1 MILVNFNEKSKNLMT
16 KSPIKI
22 PKIFFSYKL
31 FKVHHLDSKF
41 NADFNGAIIFKP
53 KCFNIKMRFLTFK
66 NE

>member
-1 MILVNFNEKSKNLMT
+1 MT

-41 NADFNGAIIFKP
+41 NADFNGAIIFET
-53 KCFNIKMRFLTFK
+53 KMLQYKNEILTF
-66 NE
+66 